1 MNADLHSHSTVSDG
15 LLPPAEVVGR
25 AYRNG
30 VRMLALTDHD
40 EISGLAEARARAD
53 QLGLRF
59 IDGVEI
65 SVSWD
70 DYTLH
75 IVGLNV
81 DPAHK
86 GLQEGLERIRRTR
99 DSRAQRIAQALDEA
113 GIPGALEGALAFA
126 GNPELI
132 SRAHFARFLAQHG
145 YARDVKAVF
154 EHYLTWGKPGYV
166 PHQWAELDEAIRWI
180 HAAGGTAVIAHPGR
194 YRMNPGEMR
203 ELVTRFRELGGE
215 AVEVISGSHSPEQ
228 YRVYADLA
236 REFGLLASRASDFH
250 GPKESRMD
258 LGKLPELPAGLKPV
272 WQGW

>member
-1 MNADLHSHSTVSDG
+1 MNADLHCHSTVSDG

-30 VRMLALTDHD
+30 VHMLALTDHD
-40 EISGLAEARARAD
+40 ETAGLAEARTRAAE
-53 QLGLRF
+53 LGLHF

-81 DPAHK
+81 DPLHK
-86 GLQEGLERIRRTR
+86 RLLDGLARIRHTR
-99 DSRAQRIAQALDEA
+99 DSRAARIGEALDKA
-113 GIPGALEGALAFA
+113 GIPDALEGALRFA

-132 SRAHFARFLAQHG
+132 SRSHFARFLVQHG

-154 EHYLTWGKPGYV
+154 EHYLVWGKPGYV
-166 PHQWAELDEAIRWI
+166 PHQWAELAEAIDWI

-194 YRMNPGEMR
+194 YRMNPKEMR
-203 ELVTRFRELGGE
+203 ELITRFRELGGE
-215 AVEVISGSHSPEQ
+215 GMEVISGSHSPEQ
-228 YRVYADLA
+228 YRVYGDLA

-258 LGKLPELPAGLKPV
+258 LGKLPDLPAGLKPV